1 MRKLCVVLFVTV
13 VAVVTRAQ
21 SGSCGSGINI
31 IPVQCGNSICQD
43 EYPISYTTPCSED
56 GPCVFY
62 TPTTTNCCGIEH
74 TYLAESGNN
83 CSISEL
89 RDRQV
94 RFRLLLLAEKDDIL
108 VPNCKG
114 AYLPLEN
121 FSRMAEEPWPSTR
134 KPYRARMGWK
144 DLM

>member
-43 EYPISYTTPCSED
+43 EYPITWTSPCSED

-74 TYLAESGNN
+74 TYLSDSGNN
-83 CSISEL
+83 CSIAEL

-94 RFRLLLLAEKDDIL
+94 RSRLLLLAEKMT
-108 VPNCKG
+108 
-114 AYLPLEN
+114 YLCRIAKAHIFP
-121 FSRMAEEPWPSTR
+121 
-134 KPYRARMGWK
+134 
-144 DLM
+144 